1 MKYGPVTILINNAGI
16 VSGKKILDNKEQT
29 IQKTFQVNAISHT
42 ITVKEFLPDML
53 KKNKGHIVSIASMA
67 GIVGVPGLADYCGSK
82 FAVFGVDESLRL
94 ELK

>member
-1 MKYGPVTILINNAGI
+1 
-16 VSGKKILDNKEQT
+16 
-29 IQKTFQVNAISHT
+29 
-42 ITVKEFLPDML
+42 ML

-94 ELK
+94 ELKQLKSNVKTTCVCPFFINTKMFEGVKTPFPLLPLLDSEWVSERIITAIR